1 MWRGREVIAAMRR
14 VLILLTIAV
23 LKAAALPASTM
34 PADAQGLSGFFDR
47 LFRPGPRF
55 FPRELL
61 PPGQVG
67 KRPVRQAPAEP
78 PVPKVEVLP
87 KDPKARKVVVIG
99 DFLATGLA
107 AGLDQVFA
115 ETPQIAIVDKSEGS
129 SGLVRLDRY
138 DWTKKLPEVLNE
150 VQPDYVVVMIG
161 TNDRQQMG
169 PKGAKAPVRSEA
181 WTAVY
186 NERLANLA
194 ATLKLYGRPLFW
206 VGLPPMRSG
215 AASADMAAFNAI
227 YKVHTESI
235 GGKFVDV
242 WNGFANEEGKYVSR
256 APDVA
261 GQVRL
266 LRSGDGINFTRAGQ
280 NKLAFFVEREIRRLG
295 GIGTGEALATSTT
308 PGERIEVS
316 PDGRRWL
323 VGPVISLNEP
333 PPGSPTELI
342 GGTKLTEPAKE
353 SPQYKL
359 VVEGASL
366 PAVTGRVDDY
376 RWPGS
381 EAASPQAAIPPSGE
395 TAATAILPG
404 ATAPLQPALQR

>member
-1 MWRGREVIAAMRR
+1 MRR
-14 VLILLTIAV
+14 ILFLLTVA
-23 LKAAALPASTM
+23 LLAAGALPASTV
-34 PADAQGLSGFFDR
+34 PAEAQGLSGFFDR

-55 FPRELL
+55 FPRDLL
-61 PPGQVG
+61 PPGEIQQRPARQV
-67 KRPVRQAPAEP
+67 PAEP

-87 KDPKARKVVVIG
+87 KDPKARKVLVVG
-99 DFLATGLA
+99 DFLASGLA

-115 ETPQIAIVDKSEGS
+115 ETTEIAIVDKSQGA
-129 SGLVRLDRY
+129 SGLVRLDHY
-138 DWTKKLPEVLNE
+138 DWTKKLPDVLNE

-161 TNDRQQMG
+161 TNDRQQIG
-169 PKGAKAPVRSEA
+169 PKGAKAAIRSEA
-181 WTAVY
+181 WTAIY

-194 ATLKLYGRPLFW
+194 STLKLYGRPVFW
-206 VGLPPMRSG
+206 VGLPPMRSA
-215 AASADMAAFNAI
+215 AASADMAAFNAL
-227 YKVHTESI
+227 YKSHAESI

-242 WNGFANEEGKYVSR
+242 WNGFANEEGKFVSR

-261 GQVRL
+261 GQVRT

-295 GIGTGEALATSTT
+295 GFGTGETLATSTT

-342 GGTKLTEPAKE
+342 GGTKPVLPAKD
-353 SPQYKL
+353 SPQYRL

-366 PAVTGRVDDY
+366 PVVPGRVDDY
-376 RWPGS
+376 RWPP
-381 EAASPQAAIPPSGE
+381 AAAEEHATAPAGE
-395 TAATAILPG
+395 TAVATVPG
-404 ATAPLQPALQR
+404 ATAPVPVPAR

>member
-1 MWRGREVIAAMRR
+1 MRR
-14 VLILLTIAV
+14 VLVLSMIALLSAAV
-23 LKAAALPASTM
+23 LPALTVPAS
-34 PADAQGLSGFFDR
+34 AQGLGSFFDR

-55 FPRELL
+55 FPRDLR

-115 ETPQIAIVDKSEGS
+115 EAPEIAIVDKSQGS
-129 SGLVRLDRY
+129 SGLVRLDHY
-138 DWTKKLPEVLNE
+138 DWTKKLPDVLNE

-169 PKGAKAPVRSEA
+169 PKGAKAPVRSDA
-181 WTAVY
+181 WAAVY

-194 ATLKLYGRPLFW
+194 ATLKLFGRPVFW
-206 VGLPPMRSG
+206 VGLPPMRSS
-215 AASADMAAFNAI
+215 ASSADMAAFNAI
-227 YKVHTESI
+227 YRVHAESI

-266 LRSGDGINFTRAGQ
+266 LRSSDGINFTRAGQ

-295 GIGTGEALATSTT
+295 GLGAGEALATSTT

-342 GGTKLTEPAKE
+342 GGTKPTEPAKE

-376 RWPGS
+376 RWPTSGAGDQRS
-381 EAASPQAAIPPSGE
+381 AAESGE
-395 TAATAILPG
+395 TTAAATLPG
-404 ATAPLQPALQR
+404 ATAPILQPGLQ

>member
-1 MWRGREVIAAMRR
+1 MRR
-14 VLILLTIAV
+14 ILVLSMIALLA
-23 LKAAALPASTM
+23 AAALPASTI
-34 PADAQGLSGFFDR
+34 PADAQGIGSFFDR

-55 FPRELL
+55 FPRDLL
-61 PPGQVG
+61 PPGEVG

-87 KDPKARKVVVIG
+87 KDPKARKLVVIG

-115 ETPQIAIVDKSEGS
+115 ETPEIAIVDKSQGS
-129 SGLVRLDRY
+129 SGLVRLDHY
-138 DWTKKLPEVLNE
+138 DWTRKLPEVLNE
-150 VQPDYVVVMIG
+150 VQPDYVAVMIG

-169 PKGAKAPVRSEA
+169 GKGAKAAVRSEPWLA
-181 WTAVY
+181 TY

-194 ATLKLYGRPLFW
+194 ATLKLYGRPVFW
-206 VGLPPMRSG
+206 VGLPPMRST
-215 AASADMAAFNAI
+215 ASSADMAAFNAI
-227 YKVHTESI
+227 YRVHAESI

-242 WNGFANEEGKYVSR
+242 WNGFANEEGKFVSR

-295 GIGTGEALATSTT
+295 GLGAGEALATSTT

-333 PPGSPTELI
+333 PPGSPTVLI
-342 GGTKLTEPAKE
+342 GGTKPTDPAKD

-366 PAVTGRVDDY
+366 PPVAGRVDDY
-376 RWPGS
+376 RWPAG
-381 EAASPQAAIPPSGE
+381 ATGDQQAAAPSGD
-395 TAATAILPG
+395 TAAAAATMPG
-404 ATAPLQPALQR
+404 ATAPILQPGLAQ